1 MLFPLLLSIS
11 SRLAQIVPM
20 ALIATAAILLMAL
33 FAKKALLISLA
44 SFGLVIYDKF
54 KKKSHMY
61 HYHVTPSHKNYVND
75 KYYVTEDPHKYAVYS
90 DEYHNSHRQKHNS
103 GYLNDKYYVTED
115 PYKYAVYSGENHNSH
130 RQKHNSGY
138 LNGKYYVTEDPY
150 KYAVYSGEYHS
161 SHKQKHNSGY
171 QPYGDDSDF
180 ILQQISAE
188 TSKWYQKAAM
198 GT

>member
-1 MLFPLLLSIS
+1 
-11 SRLAQIVPM
+11 
-20 ALIATAAILLMAL
+20 MAL

-44 SFGLVIYDKF
+44 TLGLVIYEKF
-54 KKKSHMY
+54 KKKSHIN
-61 HYHVTPSHKNYVND
+61 HYHVTPSHQNYLNDKHYVTEDPHKYAVYSDEYHSSHRQKHNNGYLND

-90 DEYHNSHRQKHNS
+90 DKYHSSHRQKHNN

-115 PYKYAVYSGENHNSH
+115 PHKYAIYSDEYHSSH

-138 LNGKYYVTEDPY
+138 
-150 KYAVYSGEYHS
+150 
-161 SHKQKHNSGY
+161 
-171 QPYGDDSDF
+171 QPYYDDSDS
-180 ILQQISAE
+180 ILQHIAAE

>member
-20 ALIATAAILLMAL
+20 ALFATATIFLMAL

-44 SFGLVIYDKF
+44 SFGLVIYEKF
-54 KKKSHMY
+54 KKKSHIY
-61 HYHVTPSHKNYVND
+61 HYHVTPSHKNY
-75 KYYVTEDPHKYAVYS
+75 
-90 DEYHNSHRQKHNS
+90 
-103 GYLNDKYYVTED
+103 LNDKYYVTED
-115 PYKYAVYSGENHNSH
+115 PQKYAVYSDEYHSSH

-138 LNGKYYVTEDPY
+138 
-150 KYAVYSGEYHS
+150 
-161 SHKQKHNSGY
+161 
-171 QPYGDDSDF
+171 QPYDDDSDF
-180 ILQQISAE
+180 ILQHISAE

>member
-20 ALIATAAILLMAL
+20 ALTATVALFLMAL

-44 SFGLVIYDKF
+44 TIGLVIYEKF
-54 KKKSHMY
+54 KKKSHIY
-61 HYHVTPSHKNYVND
+61 HYHVTPSHKNYVNDKHYVTEDPHKYAVYSDTYHSSHRQKHNNGYLND

-90 DEYHNSHRQKHNS
+90 DTYHSYHRQKHNN

-115 PYKYAVYSGENHNSH
+115 PHKYAVYSDAYHNSH
-130 RQKHNSGY
+130 RQKHN
-138 LNGKYYVTEDPY
+138 N
-150 KYAVYSGEYHS
+150 
-161 SHKQKHNSGY
+161 GY
-171 QPYGDDSDF
+171 QPYDDDSDF